1 MNGFLFRVLNFIT
14 LQLSGDSYI
23 GFWGGVSRSLTS
35 NSSWCDIVY
44 FHIYEKYILVI
55 RDCFQRRCHCQ
66 TSLLKMIL
74 KSTYKMTWNTSHFEK
89 GVEGLLTVEVLWEEL
104 KSWFLSIDLIEKGKS
119 RSRLKEFQDM
129 FSIYIR

>member
-1 MNGFLFRVLNFIT
+1 
-14 LQLSGDSYI
+14 
-23 GFWGGVSRSLTS
+23 
-35 NSSWCDIVY
+35 
-44 FHIYEKYILVI
+44 
-55 RDCFQRRCHCQ
+55 
-66 TSLLKMIL
+66 MIL